1 MVSFYIPFMRCP
13 YCKHT
18 EDKVIDS
25 RTSGDSIRRRRECL
39 SCGKRFTTY
48 EYIESVPMMVMK
60 RNGTTEPFQR
70 DKLEKSILLAC
81 TKRPVTRM
89 QIQELVQQIENE
101 LADSY
106 TQEVSWN
113 QVGAKVMERLA
124 DLDAVAYVRFAS
136 VYRQFKDVGE
146 FVQEIKQFP
155 GRSDV

>member
-1 MVSFYIPFMRCP
+1 MRCP

>member
-1 MVSFYIPFMRCP
+1 MRCP

-25 RTSGDSIRRRRECL
+25 RTSGDNIRRRRECL

-60 RNGTTEPFQR
+60 RNGTAEPFQR

-81 TKRPVTRM
+81 TKRPVTRT
-89 QIQELVQQIENE
+89 QVQELVQQIENE

-113 QVGAKVMERLA
+113 QVGAKVMDKLA
-124 DLDAVAYVRFAS
+124 GLDAVAYVRFAS

-146 FVQEIKQFP
+146 FVQEIQQI
-155 GRSDV
+155 GRFDGESIH